1 VKAKINAKIKGKIK
15 GKNKEKILLR
25 SATVWR

>member
-15 GKNKEKILLR
+15 GKNKEKVLLR